1 MRELHKTIVGVAT
14 AILVATGFGVS
25 SAQQA
30 PLPEPQQPEQAEPVI
45 ECPEAMRG
53 MEVKAE
59 TVDGGV
65 VLQITNSRTEH
76 VTELRRELR
85 VMADVIE
92 QHSKTTNTAVHDPEA
107 VRIPP
112 VTITVRDVAA
122 GVRVHIRADRPND
135 VMQLR
140 ELALGFQQT
149 WEGSECGQGIVSQ
162 RA

>member
-1 MRELHKTIVGVAT
+1 MRELHKTIVGAAT

-25 SAQQA
+25 SAQV
-30 PLPEPQQPEQAEPVI
+30 PTEPEQPSQAEPAI

-53 MEVKAE
+53 MQVKAE

-65 VLQITNSRTEH
+65 VLQITSPHTEH

-112 VTITVRDVAA
+112 VSISVRDVAA
-122 GVRVHIRADRPND
+122 GVRVHIRADRPTD
-135 VMQLR
+135 VTQLR
-140 ELALGFQQT
+140 ELALGFQHT
-149 WEGSECGQGIVSQ
+149 WEGSSCGQGIISQ